1 MPVHLRFAPLILMIS
16 TFLAVLV
23 GFAPATSSAAAPG
36 DTFRVSVATGGAQA
50 TGDSFE
56 LALSADGRYIA
67 FESSAPNLVAGD
79 TNGQSDI
86 FVHDR
91 QTGQTTRVS
100 VSSAGVQANGAS
112 ARPAI
117 SADGCVVVFESS
129 ATNLVPNDTNGQTD
143 IFMHD
148 CQTGQTRRISI
159 NSSGGNA
166 NGSSTSPVISANG
179 RVIAFE
185 SNATNIVANDTNGQ
199 TDIFV
204 FEFQMGGI
212 VRVSVASNGAQ
223 GNNLSFTPSLS
234 ADGRSIAFASNASNL
249 VAGDTNGTTD
259 VFVHNRQTG
268 QTTRVS
274 VASDNT
280 EGNGFSFLPVI
291 SADGR
296 VVAFTSAA
304 TNLIPGDTNGASDVF
319 VHDRQTGQTTRISI
333 STGGAQGNGASQFP
347 SLSPDG
353 TVVGFSSAATNLVPG
368 DTNGQPDAFVHD
380 RRTGRTTRVSLSI
393 GGAQGNQAVPLIFR
407 AHALSTDGRVVAFA
421 SNATNLVTG
430 DTNSASDIF
439 VHERRLTTTTRVS
452 TATGG
457 AQATGGASWE
467 PSLSADGRFVAFS
480 SYAATLVTGDTNS
493 KSDVFIHDRQTGQ
506 TTRVSVASDGAQAND
521 HSGSPSLS
529 ADGRYVAFYSSATNL
544 VAGDTN
550 GLGDIFVHDCQTG
563 QTTRVSVASDGSQA
577 NDENSLFAI
586 SADGRYVAFT
596 SAATNLVAGD
606 TNGAIDV
613 FVHDRQTG
621 QTTRI
626 SVASDGAQANGVSFF
641 PAISADGR
649 YIVFLSDATNLVAGD
664 ANGVIDVF
672 VHDRQTGQT
681 TRVSVASD
689 GSQANG
695 ASNVHPSIP
704 GISADG
710 RFVTFASLA
719 TNLASNDT
727 NGHADI
733 FVHDRQTGQTTRV
746 SVASDGTQGNNI
758 SDRPAISP
766 DGRFVAFN
774 SDATNLTPGDTN
786 AQRDV
791 FLHDRVTGQTIRVSV
806 ATGGAQANGAP
817 GEVAIARF
825 GWTVAFDA
833 NATDLVENDTNGFF
847 DVFAHDVA
855 LTNVALPLVV
865 R

>member
-1 MPVHLRFAPLILMIS
+1 MPVHPRFAPLNLLIGA
-16 TFLAVLV
+16 FLFVLI
-23 GFAPATSSAAAPG
+23 GSIPATPATAAPG

-50 TGDSFE
+50 TGDSSE

-112 ARPAI
+112 ARPVI
-117 SADGCVVVFESS
+117 SADGRYVAFESS
-129 ATNLVPNDTNGQTD
+129 ATNLVAD
-143 IFMHD
+143 
-148 CQTGQTRRISI
+148 
-159 NSSGGNA
+159 
-166 NGSSTSPVISANG
+166 
-179 RVIAFE
+179 
-185 SNATNIVANDTNGQ
+185 DTNGQ

-204 FEFQMGGI
+204 HDRQTGQTVRASTSSGGGNANGASSFPSISANGRVVAFESSATNMVFGDTNGQTDIFVRDLQTGEI
-212 VRVSVASNGAQ
+212 VRVSVSSGGTQA
-223 GNNLSFTPSLS
+223 NNLSFTPSIS
-234 ADGRSIAFASNASNL
+234 ADGRTIAFASNASNL

-296 VVAFTSAA
+296 VVAFASAA
-304 TNLIPGDTNGASDVF
+304 TNLVAGDTNGQPDVF
-319 VHDRQTGQTTRISI
+319 VHDRQTGQTTRMSV

-353 TVVGFSSAATNLVPG
+353 TVVAFSSTATNLVPG

-393 GGAQGNQAVPLIFR
+393 GGAQGDQAVPLIFR
-407 AHALSTDGRVVAFA
+407 AHALSTDGRIVAFA

-430 DTNSASDIF
+430 DTNGASDIF

-457 AQATGGASWE
+457 AQATGGASRE
-467 PSLSADGRFVAFS
+467 PSISADGRFVAFS
-480 SYAATLVTGDTNS
+480 SYASTLVTDDTNS

-506 TTRVSVASDGAQAND
+506 TTRVSVASDGSQAND

-550 GLGDIFVHDCQTG
+550 GLGDIFVHDRQTG
-563 QTTRVSVASDGSQA
+563 QTTRVSVASDGSQT

-621 QTTRI
+621 QTTRV
-626 SVASDGAQANGVSFF
+626 SVASDGSQANSISFF

-649 YIVFLSDATNLVAGD
+649 FVAFLSNATNLVAGD
-664 ANGVIDVF
+664 TNGAIDVF

-689 GSQANG
+689 GAQANG
-695 ASNVHPSIP
+695 ASNVHPSLP

-719 TNLASNDT
+719 TNLALNDT

-746 SVASDGTQGNNI
+746 SVASDGTQGNGA
-758 SDRPAISP
+758 SARPAISP
-766 DGRFVAFN
+766 DGRFIAFISN
-774 SDATNLTPGDTN
+774 ATNLTPGDTN
-786 AQRDV
+786 AQQDV

-806 ATGGAQANGAP
+806 VTGGAQANGAP
-817 GEVAIARF
+817 EEVAIARF
-825 GWTVAFDA
+825 GWTVAFA
-833 NATDLVENDTNGFF
+833 SSATDLVENDTNGFV